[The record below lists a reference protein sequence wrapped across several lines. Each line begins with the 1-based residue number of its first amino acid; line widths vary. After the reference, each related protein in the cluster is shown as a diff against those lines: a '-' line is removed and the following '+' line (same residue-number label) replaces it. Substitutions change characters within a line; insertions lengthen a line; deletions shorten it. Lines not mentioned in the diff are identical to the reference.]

1 MVEIVNGQSENFKS
15 ESATWKSS
23 YGQTAAVTALQLNF
37 DNMLNHGSQQ
47 HQGTPNILSFTY
59 ANALQLAVQGDLSSQ
74 VLDALQ
80 KEHELADLSGPSE
93 HLLNVKINLGV
104 LLLQLGN
111 RVPEPACLAHYKQ
124 ARDLFTAALKLD
136 PQHSLAIENLQSAN
150 KNIQLRSSPV

>member
-1 MVEIVNGQSENFKS
+1 MVEILNGQSENLKY

-23 YGQTAAVTALQLNF
+23 YGQTALQLNF
-37 DNMLNHGSQQ
+37 DNILNHGSQQ
-47 HQGTPNILSFTY
+47 HQGTANIQPSFTY

-80 KEHELADLSGPSE
+80 KEHELADMSGPSE

-104 LLLQLGN
+104 SLLQLGN

>member
-1 MVEIVNGQSENFKS
+1 MVEIVNGQSENLKS

-23 YGQTAAVTALQLNF
+23 YGQTALQLNF

-124 ARDLFTAALKLD
+124 ARDLFTAALKID